1 MMAQFSPLTR
11 RVVAI
16 GILILGLF
24 ALVNLLIVPLYGLTA
39 GSVSDLEDARFQ
51 RARLEAIA
59 ARAPLPRSDPVP
71 STLYLTAPDRQRAVD
86 ALISAIGGSAAR
98 YEIQLDNVAPL
109 PADPSRPK
117 AIALSLSA
125 RGEQDRMLAWI
136 NELEIGPP
144 SIRFGEWSLGQ
155 DSGEGAVAP
164 IAAAPPP
171 PEGANPGAAAVAA
184 PAGGATRL
192 AFTATAAAV
201 WEAGQ

>member
-1 MMAQFSPLTR
+1 MMAQFSPFTR

-16 GILILGLF
+16 GILVLGLF

-39 GSVSDLEDARFQ
+39 GSLSGLEDARFQ

-59 ARAPLPRSDPVP
+59 ARPPLPRSDPVP

-86 ALISAIGGSAAR
+86 TLISAIGGSAAR

-109 PADPSRPK
+109 PADPARPK
-117 AIALSLSA
+117 AIALSFSG

-144 SIRFGEWSLGQ
+144 AIRFGEWSLGQ
-155 DSGEGAVAP
+155 DAGEGEGAAP
-164 IAAAPPP
+164 LAASPPP
-171 PEGANPGAAAVAA
+171 PEGANPGGATA
-184 PAGGATRL
+184 PAAGATRL

-201 WEAGQ
+201 WEAGR